1 MTTYVWRDGEVVEK
15 NEAFRRSGAGVYVIS
30 DTLGSTLWHPATGK
44 YTDSKSRFRQ
54 MTREAGCV
62 EVGTD
67 PSFNRPRREPIRLSK
82 EERAR
87 DIKRTIDQLRS
98 R

>member
-1 MTTYVWRDGEVVEK
+1 MTTYVWRDGEIVEK
-15 NEAFRRSGAGVYVIS
+15 NEAFRRSGSGVYVIS
-30 DTLGSTLWHPATGK
+30 DNMESLWHPATGK
-44 YTDSKSRFRQ
+44 YTSSKSRFRQ

-67 PSFNRPRREPIRLSK
+67 SSLHRKRESIRLTK
-82 EERAR
+82 EERSR
-87 DIKRTIDQLRS
+87 DIKRAIEQLRS

>member
-1 MTTYVWRDGEVVEK
+1 MTTYIWRDGEIIEK
-15 NEAFRRSGAGVYVIS
+15 NEAFRKQGHGVYVIS
-30 DTLGSTLWHPATGK
+30 DNMESLWHPATGK
-44 YTDSKSRFRQ
+44 YTSSKSRFRQ

-67 PSFNRPRREPIRLSK
+67 SSLYRKREPVRLTK
-82 EERAR
+82 EERSR
-87 DIKRTIDQLRS
+87 DIKRAIEQLRS

>member
-15 NEAFRRSGAGVYVIS
+15 NEAFCRSGSGVYVIS
-30 DTLGSTLWHPATGK
+30 DNMETLWHPATGK
-44 YTDSKSRFRQ
+44 YTSSKSRFRQ

-67 PSFNRPRREPIRLSK
+67 SSFNRPRREPIRLSK